1 MMADVVIEAR
11 NLVKKYN
18 GHTAVAGINF
28 SVRRGEC
35 FGLLGPNGAGK
46 SSTVKMIY
54 CFSPVTGGELYVLGL
69 DVRRDPRKVKAGL
82 GVVAQENNLDPD
94 LTVMQNLLTYAG
106 FYRIPADVARQRAVE
121 LLDFFDLAGKAG
133 QKVESLSGGMKR
145 KLTIARGLI
154 NNPGLLILDEPT
166 TGLDPQA
173 RHMVWQR
180 LNSLRERGVT
190 LVLTTHYL
198 DEAHQLCDRLV
209 IMHRGKI
216 VEEGAPGELV
226 TRHVGNEVLEVGRG
240 AAGAGEILHRVGHMI
255 SGHLVVGDNLY
266 LYPRSGRDLLQELGQ
281 MGMSRLYLRPATLE
295 DVFLKLTGRG
305 LTEE

>member
-1 MMADVVIEAR
+1 MKTTVIEAQ

-18 GHTAVAGINF
+18 GTTAVAGIDF
-28 SVRRGEC
+28 QVYQGEC

-46 SSTVKMIY
+46 STTVKMIY
-54 CFSPVTGGELYVLGL
+54 CFSPVTDGKINVLGY
-69 DVRRDPRKVKAGL
+69 DVQRHTRKIKARL

-94 LTVMQNLLTYAG
+94 LTVLQNLLTYAT
-106 FYRIPADVARQRAVE
+106 FYRIPPKSARQKAGE
-121 LLDFFDLAGKAG
+121 LLDFFELSGRAD

-154 NNPGLLILDEPT
+154 NNPDLLILDEPT

-180 LNSLRERGVT
+180 LNALRDSGVT

-198 DEAHQLCDRLV
+198 DEAHHLCDRLA
-209 IMHRGKI
+209 IMHRGNI
-216 VEEGAPGELV
+216 VEEGIPAELV
-226 TRHVGNEVLEVGRG
+226 TRHIGREVLEVGRG
-240 AAGAGEILHRVGHMI
+240 ASAADEIIKHVGMMVTG
-255 SGHLVVGDNLY
+255 SLVVGDNLY
-266 LYPRSGRDLLQELGQ
+266 LYPKAGYDLMQELRQ
-281 MGMSRLYLRPATLE
+281 MGLDRILLRPATLE

-305 LTEE
+305 LSE